1 VNSSSMMLLG
11 MPTISRLKLFL
22 ALSRTPHGLMDMTTP
37 AMAALFCLGAFPG
50 PGVIL
55 IGLITAFA
63 GYTAVYALNDVVD
76 YRSDRAKAALEPQA
90 AVCQDLDSLL
100 VRHPMACGQLAF
112 GQGLAW
118 ALSWA
123 AVALAGAWWLNPV
136 CAAIF
141 AGGCLLEAAYC
152 LLWRVSP
159 LRAVVSGAVKTM
171 GAMAAIWAVTPD
183 PSPVFVLLLFAAL
196 FCWEI
201 GGQNIPNDLSDLEE
215 DNRWGAKTI
224 PVVMGKGRSLVLIGI
239 SLTAATGLASLAA
252 AIAPAGGPLEAM
264 AALGAGGYL
273 LLIPALDLH
282 DTPCREKALALFN
295 RASWFPPAMLMIALA
310 AMWV

>member
-1 VNSSSMMLLG
+1 
-11 MPTISRLKLFL
+11 
-22 ALSRTPHGLMDMTTP
+22 MTTP
-37 AMAALFCLGAFPG
+37 AMAALLCLGAFPG
-50 PGVIL
+50 PPVIL
-55 IGLITAFA
+55 IGVITAFA

-76 YRSDRAKAALEPQA
+76 YRSDRAKAAEGPQA
-90 AVCQDLDSLL
+90 AVCQDLDALL

-118 ALSWA
+118 ALGWA

-136 CAAIF
+136 SAAIF
-141 AGGCLLEAAYC
+141 AGSCLLEAIYC

-171 GAMAAIWAVTPD
+171 GAMAAIWAVMPH
-183 PSPVFVLLLFAAL
+183 PSPLFVFLLFTAL

-215 DNRWGAKTI
+215 DKRWGAKTI
-224 PVVMGKGRSLVLIGI
+224 PVVLGKGRSLVLIGI
-239 SLTAATGLASLAA
+239 GLTAATGLSCLVVAL
-252 AIAPAGGPLEAM
+252 APAGGPLEAM
-264 AALGAGGYL
+264 AALAVGSYL
-273 LLIPALDLH
+273 LLLPALDLH
-282 DTPCREKALALFN
+282 TTPCREKALALFN
-295 RASWFPPAMLMIALA
+295 RASWFPPAMLVIAAA